1 MDVII
6 KGILSGITISFLIGP
21 IFIALVDIT
30 LTKGWRSALFYVS
43 GVIISDIVLIYF
55 LNELLSVFSFDQYK
69 LYVGWIGGLVLLM
82 FGAITFFAN
91 PNVEHANIEN
101 IRTYFGA
108 FLKGVTINVLN
119 PFVVLFWVGIYST
132 LATFN
137 YTNIEKVAYYSSL
150 LSMVVL
156 FDMLKIRFAYF
167 LKYRFS
173 TQKLSIVKKVAGV
186 CLFVFGIVMIL
197 KVMS

>member
-6 KGILSGITISFLIGP
+6 KGILSGITISLLIGP

-55 LNELLSVFSFDQYK
+55 LNELLSVFVFDQYK

-101 IRTYFGA
+101 IKTYFGA
-108 FLKGVTINVLN
+108 FFKGVTINVLN

-137 YTNIEKVAYYSSL
+137 YSNLEKAAYYGSL
-150 LSMVVL
+150 LSMVVV

-186 CLFVFGIVMIL
+186 CLFVFGIVMIV